1 MKNYDTSGNVI
12 DLLTL
17 TKGGQESA
25 FVEITKQYKPLID
38 STICYFSGQ
47 AERDELEQEALI
59 GLYRAACSYDPH
71 ISSVSFGLYAKICIT
86 NSLLTFV
93 RNEHK
98 RGVVIFD
105 GLEIGSEFIEEKDP
119 SDDYISK
126 ESFIKLDKFV
136 RSHLSDYEYAVYTLY
151 IEGYRVKEIANRL
164 SKTEKSVEGAIMRL
178 KIKMRNCII
187 NYDL

>member
-1 MKNYDTSGNVI
+1 MKNYDSRENVI
-12 DLLTL
+12 DLLVL
-17 TKGGQESA
+17 AKDGQESA
-25 FVEITKQYKPLID
+25 FVEITKQYRPLVESIV
-38 STICYFSGQ
+38 CYFSGQ

-59 GLYRAACSYDPH
+59 GLYRAACSYDPNV
-71 ISSVSFGLYAKICIT
+71 SAVSFGLYAKICIT

-98 RGVVIFD
+98 RGAVVSE
-105 GLEIGSEFIEEKDP
+105 GLDIGMDIIAENDP

-126 ESFIKLDKFV
+126 ESFQKLDKFV
-136 RSHLSDYEYAVYTLY
+136 RAHLSDYEYAVYTLY
-151 IEGYRVKEIANRL
+151 IEGYRVKEIATRL

-178 KIKMRNCII
+178 RIKMRNCIN